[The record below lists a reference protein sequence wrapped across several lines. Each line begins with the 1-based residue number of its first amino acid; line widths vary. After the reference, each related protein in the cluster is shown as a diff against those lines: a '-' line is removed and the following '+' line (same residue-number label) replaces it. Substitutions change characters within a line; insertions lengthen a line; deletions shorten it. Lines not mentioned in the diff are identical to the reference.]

1 MANFRYVAKSMDG
14 KTVRGTMEA
23 SGESSLLQQLKEQGL
38 FLVEAKDKDN
48 TKKYKKFGSGFG
60 DHFRGGRDL
69 KGAERGLY
77 RYSY

>member
-48 TKKYKKFGSGFG
+48 TK
-60 DHFRGGRDL
+60 
-69 KGAERGLY
+69 
-77 RYSY
+77 